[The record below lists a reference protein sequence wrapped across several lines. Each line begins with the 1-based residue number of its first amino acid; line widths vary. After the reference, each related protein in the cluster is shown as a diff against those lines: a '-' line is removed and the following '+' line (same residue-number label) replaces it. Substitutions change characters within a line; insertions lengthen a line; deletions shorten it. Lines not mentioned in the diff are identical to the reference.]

1 MKTPRLALIL
11 LAVAAL
17 PVTAADWVLVANPKA
32 GVTRLSQDEV
42 TDIYLGRYR
51 RLASG
56 LTAEPI
62 DQAADSALR
71 ARFYRNLV
79 DKNPAEINAYWAR
92 LVFSGNTRPPRVVA
106 NSEEALQWVARR
118 PGALAYVERPKA
130 DARVTVVFETA
141 E

>member
-1 MKTPRLALIL
+1 MKSRHLLVLL
-11 LAVAAL
+11 LAIAAL

-32 GVTRLSQDEV
+32 GIARLSQDEV
-42 TDIYLGRYR
+42 ADIFLGRYR

-56 LTAEPI
+56 VTAEPI
-62 DQAADSALR
+62 DQPADSALR

-92 LVFSGNTRPPRVVA
+92 LVFSGNTHPPRVVA
-106 NSEEALQWVARR
+106 NSDEALQWVARR
-118 PGALAYVERPKA
+118 PGALGYVERSKV
-130 DARVTVVFETA
+130 DARVMVVFETT